1 MIKKFV
7 WGKVLDRFDF
17 DFDGEKLEVVKF
29 HPWQT
34 EGATVRSG
42 IPDES
47 VVHFHCEQIRESFL
61 AMDALLI
68 AWIAHRR
75 LGLNQGA
82 LTAGICR
89 ALAIYKD

>member
-1 MIKKFV
+1 MTRKFV
-7 WGKVLDRFDF
+7 WGKVLDRFEF
-17 DFDGEKLEVVKF
+17 DVDGEQLEVVKF

-34 EGATVRSG
+34 EGSTVRSG
-42 IPDES
+42 LADES
-47 VVHFHCEQIRESFL
+47 VVHFHCEQIRESFA

-75 LGLNQGA
+75 LGMNQGA

-89 ALAIYKD
+89 ALAIYKE